1 MRSAPPPVSPAA
13 RTPGASVS
21 RFNSLRGA
29 LPQPRRS
36 PSRGR
41 CNVSAD
47 SIRCAEPHRSRADR
61 NPAAVATCP
70 PIQFAAG
77 SATAAARIA
86 IPRPSQSAR
95 RFNPPRGALPRHRAA
110 TVRERPSVSRF
121 NPLRGA
127 LPISV
132 LPKVSSQKVPAD
144 SIRRHQ
150 HHVEPTPSSADPPPA
165 RRDGRDA
172 ALTDR

>member
-1 MRSAPPPVSPAA
+1 MVLRSY
-13 RTPGASVS
+13 
-21 RFNSLRGA
+21 L
-29 LPQPRRS
+29 
-36 PSRGR
+36 
-41 CNVSAD
+41 VSAD
-47 SIRCAEPHRSRADR
+47 SIRCAEPYRSRADR
-61 NPAAVATCP
+61 HPAAVATCQ

-127 LPISV
+127 LPQ
-132 LPKVSSQKVPAD
+132 PRGSQSRGRRNVPAD
-144 SIRRHQ
+144 SIRRPQ
-150 HHVEPTPSSADPPPA
+150 RHVEPTPSSAEPPPA